1 MTAKSHPQQAGSG
14 SKKHSEDP
22 RLYAPCLTLEFRGAN
37 ALGECYLLTAPLG
50 LRPDS
55 YDGIRHVLIELVSHF
70 VIHKGCAHESYVA
83 LHQTKSRE
91 TIELFADHAPEW
103 LPETVLGVWTHLP
116 APRMLTHEALMEIDP
131 SQSASTRMYTLF
143 RVTTGA
149 AARLDAMTTLTG
161 TGTGIQIVSQIET
174 EKLLNN
180 LKELFL
186 DFIKERI
193 FRIFPWYVPLL
204 SMRSLEEPVT
214 VLTTQALSDIA
225 LNIRESPEDGGILI
239 FAREPLEDI
248 LLRIGCNPIGAREEM
263 RQWRLP
269 GGMCPDT

>member
-1 MTAKSHPQQAGSG
+1 MTEKSHQQQTATGE
-14 SKKHSEDP
+14 HHNEDT
-22 RLYAPCLTLEFRGAN
+22 RLYAPCLTLECRGAN
-37 ALGECYLLTAPLG
+37 ALGEYYLLTAPLS

-55 YDGIRHVLIELVSHF
+55 YDGMRGFLANLISHF
-70 VIHKGCAHESYVA
+70 VMHKGCAHESYVA

-91 TIELFADHAPEW
+91 IFELFADHAPAW
-103 LPETVLGVWTHLP
+103 LPETILGVWTNLP
-116 APRMLTHEALMEIDP
+116 APCMMTSETLMEMDP
-131 SQSASTRMYTLF
+131 RLPAGTRMYTLF

-149 AARLDAMTTLTG
+149 NACLGAMATMTG

-204 SMRSLEEPVT
+204 RMKSLEEPIT
-214 VLTTQALSDIA
+214 ALTEQALTGIT
-225 LNIRESPEDGGILI
+225 LYIRESPEDGGILI
-239 FAREPLEDI
+239 LSREPLEEI
-248 LLRIGCNPIGAREEM
+248 LLHMGCQRIDLTQGLG
-263 RQWRLP
+263 QWRLP
-269 GGMCPDT
+269 E

>member
-1 MTAKSHPQQAGSG
+1 MTGKSHQQQTGTGDNQNKDA
-14 SKKHSEDP
+14 
-22 RLYAPCLTLEFRGAN
+22 RLYAPCLTLEYRGAD

-55 YDGIRHVLIELVSHF
+55 YDGMRRFLNNLISHF
-70 VIHKGCAHESYVA
+70 VMHKGCAHESYVA

-91 TIELFADHAPEW
+91 IFELFADHAPAW
-103 LPETVLGVWTHLP
+103 LPETILGVWTHLP
-116 APRMLTHEALMEIDP
+116 PPRMMTSEALMEMDP
-131 SQSASTRMYTLF
+131 RLPGGTRIYTLF

-149 AARLDAMTTLTG
+149 NACLDAMATMTG
-161 TGTGIQIVSQIET
+161 TGTGIQIVSQMET

-204 SMRSLEEPVT
+204 RMESLEESIT
-214 VLTTQALSDIA
+214 ALTEQALTGIA
-225 LNIRESPEDGGILI
+225 LYIRDSPEDGGVLI
-239 FAREPLEDI
+239 FSREPLQEI
-248 LLRIGCNPIGAREEM
+248 LSHMGCQRVDLTQAACE
-263 RQWRLP
+263 WRLP
-269 GGMCPDT
+269 A